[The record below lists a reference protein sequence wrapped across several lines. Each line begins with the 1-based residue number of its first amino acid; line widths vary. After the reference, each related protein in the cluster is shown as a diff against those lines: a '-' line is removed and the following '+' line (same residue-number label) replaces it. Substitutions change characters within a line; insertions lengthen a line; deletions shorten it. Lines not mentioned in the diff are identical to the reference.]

1 MTSLINPNLMNPEEF
16 EQVYSELTDRRQQVL
31 NGILSG
37 EPDAQIAQALG
48 ISEAAIRKHVERIVD
63 HFGLSNSESQNGQRR
78 SKRSDLVS
86 LVARFKPE
94 LLKMPL
100 PIQNKEEESLLDLLQ
115 EIQPIE
121 SIHQAL
127 EPKLQLLQTTSD
139 SSQKKQIGDRLK
151 KTGYDTYMQGDFRG
165 TVFYLQWALKF
176 EIDTPAVHYNLAS
189 AYEKLSDFPNAY
201 HHYDRAAQAQG
212 QAAHAA
218 ISNLSRLDILIHNPD
233 RAIERI
239 TPILNQVKNTAVL
252 STLYKNLGWA
262 YFLQKDLDQAETW
275 LRKAIELNGDRA
287 APHCLLAQVLQAQGK
302 PTEASPYW
310 EKCLDCDTHQTRSLN
325 APWRSPELDLWQL
338 EARQHLGTN
347 LDSQTLTQGLH
358 ADSESIS
365 LPH

>member
-1 MTSLINPNLMNPEEF
+1 MTSMINPNPMNPEEF
-16 EQVYSELTDRRQQVL
+16 EQVYNELTDRRQQVL

-37 EPDAQIAQALG
+37 EPDAHIAHQLG

-86 LVARFKPE
+86 LVARYKPE
-94 LLKMPL
+94 LLKIPL
-100 PIQNKEEESLLDLLQ
+100 PRQNEEDESLLELLQ

-121 SIHQAL
+121 SIHKAL
-127 EPKLQLLQTTSD
+127 EPKLQLWQTTSE

-176 EIDTPAVHYNLAS
+176 QIDTPAVHYNLAS

-201 HHYDRAAQAQG
+201 HHYNQAAEAQTH
-212 QAAHAA
+212 AAHAA
-218 ISNLSRLDILIHNPD
+218 ISNLSRLDILSHNPD
-233 RAIERI
+233 RAINRI
-239 TPILNQVKNTAVL
+239 IPILNQVKNQAVL

-262 YFLQKDLDQAETW
+262 YFLHKDLDQAETW

-287 APHCLLAQVLQAQGK
+287 APHCLLAQVLQAQNK
-302 PTEASPYW
+302 PTEATPYW
-310 EKCLDCDTHQTRSLN
+310 QKCLDCDTHQARSIN
-325 APWRSPELDLWQL
+325 SPWRSPELDLWQL
-338 EARQHLGTN
+338 EARQHLNTN
-347 LDSQTLTQGLH
+347 LDPHSLTQGLH
-358 ADSESIS
+358 TDSEPIS